1 METTLKDQIGE
12 NARRCP
18 ACDGTKMR
26 RRGRKNGFEMLSC
39 RSCGTL
45 YTSYLPASESTMD
58 YDNYYSPQKIETP
71 DFIHKRLDEIVDKLT
86 CYRRKNRL
94 LEIGFGS
101 GELMQAAARAGWG
114 VEGTE
119 ISRPA
124 VEHARSMGFK
134 VFHGD
139 LFEAG
144 YPNHYF
150 DVVVANELLEHVSDP
165 AALIQEVARLLR
177 PGGIFQATTPHSKGI
192 SARVLGMN
200 WSVISPPEHLQL
212 FSVTGI
218 KTCLA
223 AAGLHQITVVT
234 QGMNPFE
241 IWQAL
246 LSKKRSRSKKN
257 VARRARR
264 QCFDRVETSYQL
276 NVFMTKSRYRRL
288 LKDVLNG
295 LLSGSRLGDSL
306 KINAKRDTIVT

>member
-1 METTLKDQIGE
+1 METTLEDQIDE

-18 ACDGTKMR
+18 ACDIAKTR
-26 RRGRKNGFEMLSC
+26 SRGRKNGFEILSC
-39 RSCGTL
+39 RRCGTL

-58 YDNYYSPQKIETP
+58 YDSYYSPQNIEKP
-71 DFIHKRLDEIVDKLT
+71 NFVHKRLDEIVSKLA
-86 CYRRKNRL
+86 CYRLKNRL

-101 GELMQAAARAGWG
+101 GEMMQAAARAGWD

-124 VEHARSMGFK
+124 VKHARSMGFK

-139 LFEAG
+139 LFEAR
-144 YPNHYF
+144 YPNQYF

-177 PGGIFQATTPHSKGI
+177 LGGIFQATTPHSEGI
-192 SARVLGMN
+192 SARVLGMH

-223 AAGLHQITVVT
+223 AAGLHQISVATHGV
-234 QGMNPFE
+234 NPFE
-241 IWQAL
+241 IWQVL
-246 LSKKRSRSKKN
+246 LSKKRGHSKKN
-257 VARRARR
+257 VARRVRR

-276 NVFMTKSRYRRL
+276 NAFMTQSWYRRL

-306 KINAKRDTIVT
+306 KINAKRII